1 MTEQGKLLSSIKK
14 QNDALF
20 LTYRGLNCLF
30 FAPMSCTCITL
41 YFMLIFLFFFIFL
54 DTGSSA
60 FVFIHDKT
68 FQSNSAMILS
78 VQIICIFSIT
88 LNNDADGIFLSRIY
102 FVRFHF
108 AEHLHAWRRCFYS
121 RDEKGSQYST
131 VYI

>member
-1 MTEQGKLLSSIKK
+1 MHY
-14 QNDALF
+14 ALF
-20 LTYRGLNCLF
+20 YVNF
-30 FAPMSCTCITL
+30 F
-41 YFMLIFLFFFIFL
+41 FL

-78 VQIICIFSIT
+78 VQIICIFSIM

-121 RDEKGSQYST
+121 HDEKGSQYST
-131 VYI
+131 VYIYNHTDLRCSADCGRRWTFF

>member
-1 MTEQGKLLSSIKK
+1 ML
-14 QNDALF
+14 LF
-20 LTYRGLNCLF
+20 L
-30 FAPMSCTCITL
+30 
-41 YFMLIFLFFFIFL
+41 FM
-54 DTGSSA
+54 T
-60 FVFIHDKT
+60 KT

-78 VQIICIFSIT
+78 VQIICIFSIM

-131 VYI
+131 VSI